1 MPPDR
6 NDPTPTPTPTAGPN
20 EPADVQRISVTE
32 AHALIVGGRGV
43 LVDTRGRYLY
53 DNTHAAGAVSLPL
66 VEIEAAEGR
75 VRVDSVPPD
84 RVLILYCA

>member
-6 NDPTPTPTPTAGPN
+6 NDPTPGPN
-20 EPADVQRISVTE
+20 EPADVLQISVTD
-32 AHALIVGGRGV
+32 AHALIAGGRGV

-53 DNTHAAGAVSLPL
+53 DNMHAAGAVSLPL
-66 VEIEAAEGR
+66 AVVEAAEGR
-75 VRVDSVPPD
+75 VRVDAVPPD

>member
-1 MPPDR
+1 MTPDR
-6 NDPTPTPTPTAGPN
+6 NDPTPTPTPTPGRNEAG
-20 EPADVQRISVTE
+20 DVLRMSVTD
-32 AHALIVGGRGV
+32 AHALIARGRGV

-66 VEIEAAEGR
+66 AEIEAAEGR